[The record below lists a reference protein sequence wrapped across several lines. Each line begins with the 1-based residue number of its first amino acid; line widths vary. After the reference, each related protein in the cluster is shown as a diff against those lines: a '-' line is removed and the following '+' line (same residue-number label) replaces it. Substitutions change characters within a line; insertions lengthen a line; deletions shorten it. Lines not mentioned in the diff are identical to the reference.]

1 MTNILISAL
10 SNTAQLTI
18 CLVIL
23 FVMLAADVIAILG
36 LFNWKKKFDKYYVT
50 AMEGETSGADRT
62 DSEAVVENPT
72 DASQQP
78 DGLQQTDRKSVV

>member
-36 LFNWKKKFDKYYVT
+36 LFNWKKKFDKYY
-50 AMEGETSGADRT
+50 A
-62 DSEAVVENPT
+62 
-72 DASQQP
+72 
-78 DGLQQTDRKSVV
+78 DRKSVV